1 MSPIARP
8 CGLAHTTAQNA
19 GALLL
24 ILKLIVVPLA
34 VLLLG
39 VTERVHGPRA
49 AGWLSGFPV
58 IAAPLLLLVTMEQGV
73 PFGAAAAKAAFFGLV
88 PWLTFVTTY
97 GWCAQSR
104 GWVPAALASF
114 LVWGAMAL
122 LVVTVQGRSPLL
134 ELIPFIIA
142 LLAVSFHS
150 RVKLSDEQ
158 REFSWSRLAVRMIA
172 GAALTFAVAQLAGAL
187 GPRWSGTFTTF
198 PVVGSIVAISN
209 HVEHGPRAVQEA
221 VSGMALGVVPIAIF
235 CFGVFHLLGH
245 GSLWLAFG
253 VPLAAAMLAQALTLL
268 IVQKIR

>member
-1 MSPIARP
+1 MAQ
-8 CGLAHTTAQNA
+8 TAANNLPGRA
-19 GALLL
+19 ILL

-58 IAAPLLLLVTMEQGV
+58 IAAPLLLFVTLDQGV

-88 PWLTFVTTY
+88 PWLTFVTAY
-97 GWCAQSR
+97 GWCAQTR
-104 GWVPAALASF
+104 GWPLATLAGF
-114 LVWGAMAL
+114 LVWGAVAF
-122 LVVTVQGRSPLL
+122 VAVSVQGRSPLL
-134 ELIPFIIA
+134 ETIPFIIA
-142 LLAVSFHS
+142 LLALSYHS

-158 REFSWSRLAVRMIA
+158 REFRWWRLAVRMVA
-172 GAALTFAVAQLAGAL
+172 GAVLTFTVAQLAGGL

-221 VSGMALGVVPIAIF
+221 VSGMVLGVVPISIF

-245 GSLWLAFG
+245 GGLWLAFG
-253 VPLAAAMLAQALTLL
+253 LPLAAAMIAQVLTLL
-268 IVQKIR
+268 VIQRIR